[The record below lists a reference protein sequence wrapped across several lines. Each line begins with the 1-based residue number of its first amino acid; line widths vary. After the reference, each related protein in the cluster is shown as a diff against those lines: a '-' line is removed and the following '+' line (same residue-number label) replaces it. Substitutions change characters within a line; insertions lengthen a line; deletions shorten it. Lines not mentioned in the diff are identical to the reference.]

1 MLKGIMQGS
10 SSNSGSGQSQIDP
23 AALTEEIKKKLAATN
38 TELALLPSE
47 AVDGSSPS
55 ELAGNEEIFIRRL
68 YLKQLVFL
76 YQGQLGRLANI
87 QASKQQLVELE
98 NEAANWS
105 GFSEPSPYPFLRA
118 DELKESVDTLES
130 RVDELELWIPA
141 IDQTGEEVVKI
152 VENSTVKLRQA

>member
-1 MLKGIMQGS
+1 MLKFTIYTRINRCHSGDSPINFDLIRGLLSLLLLLLAPVSAAPASGLLKGIMQGS

-68 YLKQLVFL
+68 
-76 YQGQLGRLANI
+76 
-87 QASKQQLVELE
+87 
-98 NEAANWS
+98 
-105 GFSEPSPYPFLRA
+105 
-118 DELKESVDTLES
+118 
-130 RVDELELWIPA
+130 
-141 IDQTGEEVVKI
+141 
-152 VENSTVKLRQA
+152 